1 MNLFKV
7 SITKL
12 NTTEGDFYISSN
24 HYEQKVIK
32 KYIEGWNDDDLDL
45 NCPFFQK
52 TDENTSIYVEV
63 SRVDHQ
69 KIESLDEDMVIEL

>member
-12 NTTEGDFYISSN
+12 NTTEGHFYISSN
-24 HYEQKVIK
+24 HYEQKSIK
-32 KYIEGWNDDDLDL
+32 KYVEGWNDDDLDL
-45 NCPFFQK
+45 DRPFFKK

-63 SRVDHQ
+63 SKVKHS
-69 KIESLDEDMVIEL
+69 KMEFLDEDMVIEM